1 MEITE
6 NIVIE
11 NEETSHSAGKRFF
24 ALAYALVSYA
34 IGAGGLFWM
43 IFAAGGFAPLGF
55 VEIASGNAIFAL
67 IINTLLV
74 FLFGVQHSIMA
85 RTKFKDK
92 ITKVIP
98 RHLERS
104 TFVLASGVLMVVIML
119 FWQLVD
125 ASVWQVQS
133 QVLSMGLLVA
143 YVFGITYLLASSFVT
158 NHFELFGLR
167 QAWLYFKKTAY
178 TPLEFKQRWMYRY
191 SRHPMMLGLLFIFWC
206 TPDMS
211 ATRFTLALLFTIY
224 IFEGIRHEEGG
235 LIEEFGE
242 KYQAYRKQIG
252 MFFTFK

>member
-6 NIVIE
+6 NITIE
-11 NEETSHSAGKRFF
+11 NESTGKRFF
-24 ALAYALVSYA
+24 ALTYALVSYA
-34 IGAGGLFWM
+34 IGTGGLFWM

-55 VEIASGNAIFAL
+55 INLASGNVLLAL
-67 IINTLLV
+67 GINTVLV
-74 FLFGVQHSIMA
+74 LLFGVQHSIMA

-98 RHLERS
+98 RYLERS
-104 TFVLASGVLMVVIML
+104 TFVFVSGVLMIVIML
-119 FWQLVD
+119 FWQVVD
-125 ASVWQVQS
+125 ATVWQVQS
-133 QVLSMGLLVA
+133 PVLSMALLVA

-167 QAWLYFKKTAY
+167 QAWLYFSKTPY

-191 SRHPMMLGLLFIFWC
+191 SRHPMMLGILFILWC
-206 TPDMS
+206 TPEMS

-252 MFFTFK
+252 MFLTLK